1 MKTITIRDLR
11 QRWPEMEKT
20 LQVENE
26 LIITRDGEPVAKLV
40 RVVREQAKRKRWNPE
55 EHKKW
60 IKKVWGNKQVRLV
73 DKYLQADREDRK
85 LLTAK

>member
-11 QRWPEMEKT
+11 QRWPEAEAALK
-20 LQVENE
+20 VEDE
-26 LIITRDGEPVAKLV
+26 ILITRDSKPVAKLV
-40 RVVREQAKRKRWNPE
+40 RLVPPETKRKRWNPE

-85 LLTAK
+85 LLGAK

>member
-11 QRWPEMEKT
+11 QRWPEAEAALK
-20 LQVENE
+20 LEDE
-26 LIITRDGEPVAKLV
+26 ILITRDSKPVAKLV
-40 RVVREQAKRKRWNPE
+40 RLVQPETKRKRWNPE

-85 LLTAK
+85 LLGAK

>member
-11 QRWPEMEKT
+11 QRWPETEKT

-40 RVVREQAKRKRWNPE
+40 RVVPEKRKRKRWDPE

-60 IKKVWGNKQVRLV
+60 LKKVWGKKEVSLV

-85 LLTAK
+85 L

>member
-11 QRWPEMEKT
+11 QRWPETEKT

-40 RVVREQAKRKRWNPE
+40 RVVREKPKRKRWNPE
-55 EHKKW
+55 EHMRW
-60 IKKVWGNKQVRLV
+60 LKKVWGNKMMPSSDAAIAR
-73 DKYLQADREDRK
+73 DRADRWEK
-85 LLTAK
+85 ESG